1 MGTVRKARKDPTMAV
16 GVSAPTS
23 EVGTPY
29 QVTGGNPMAG
39 PGALASYKDM
49 SLIGDELESV
59 AELQWPQSVLTYYN
73 MRNDS
78 HLDGLFNGTTL
89 PIRRYNWMIDPNG
102 CDMAKVELLAQDL
115 NLPIKGREFKQK
127 GRSKQ
132 RFVHD
137 RHLYHALLSLIY
149 GHYPMEQVGDV
160 VDGLWRLRKLA
171 PRPPATL
178 QEVYVNDQGGLEYI
192 KQMNSG
198 QRNVGAPPIPIGRMV
213 WYSWDMEGGNWF
225 GRSMFR
231 SVYRNWLM
239 KERLLRVD
247 SVKQE
252 RNGMGLPVA
261 KGAPGMQKPDLI
273 ALQRQASRARAGE
286 TASVAIPYGAEMT
299 LEGVR
304 GALPDTV
311 GSIKLHNEE
320 MSRRFL
326 MMFMQLA
333 ESAHGNRALGESF
346 INFFQENQDVTASW
360 YAEVTTEHVI
370 EDWWDWNVGPEDEY
384 TPRLVYQH
392 SDDPRIAFADLKL
405 MVDAGIVQV
414 DDELEEA
421 IRESMD
427 LPKKDLATV
436 RLPLAPPAEIGG
448 QQPEGDHAGETPNKD
463 KEGDQVTSP
472 VAERQGRAGA
482 GADSPAPDDRPVRRE
497 AVPA

>member
-1 MGTVRKARKDPTMAV
+1 MGTVRKAR
-16 GVSAPTS
+16 SAPAMLRENPSGPTS

-29 QVTGGNPMAG
+29 QVTGAAL
-39 PGALASYKDM
+39 PGIANYGDLT
-49 SLIGDELESV
+49 LIGDELESV

-78 HLDGLFNGTTL
+78 HLEGLFNGTTL
-89 PIRRYNWMIDPNG
+89 PIRRYKWMIDPNG
-102 CDMAKVELLAQDL
+102 CDMNRVEQLAQDL

-127 GRSKQ
+127 GRAKQ

-149 GHYPMEQVGDV
+149 GHYPMEQVGEV
-160 VDGLWRLRKLA
+160 QDGLWRLRKLA

-178 QEVYVNDQGGLEYI
+178 QEVAVDDQGGLVQI
-192 KQMNSG
+192 RQINTGKLGTLSK
-198 QRNVGAPPIPIGRMV
+198 PIPVNRLV

-261 KGAPGMQKPDLI
+261 KGSPGMQKGDLQ
-273 ALQRQASRARAGE
+273 ALQRQAARARVGE
-286 TASVAIPYGAEMT
+286 TSSVAIPNGAELT

-304 GALPDTV
+304 GSLPDTI
-311 GSIKLHNEE
+311 GSIDFHNQE

-346 INFFQENQDVTASW
+346 INFFQENQDVVASW
-360 YAEVTTEHVI
+360 YASVTTEHVI
-370 EDWWDWNVGPEDEY
+370 EDWWDWNVSPDDEY
-384 TPRLVYQH
+384 TPLLTYQH

-421 IRESMD
+421 IREAMD
-427 LPKKDLATV
+427 LPKVDTATIRV
-436 RLPLAPPAEIGG
+436 PPAPVSPAGG
-448 QQPEGDHAGETPNKD
+448 VQPEGDHAGETPNKD
-463 KEGDQVTSP
+463 KEGDAITSP
-472 VAERQGRAGA
+472 QAERQGRAGA
-482 GADSPAPDDRPVRRE
+482 GADSPASDDRSARRQ
-497 AVPA
+497 AVTA

>member
-1 MGTVRKARKDPTMAV
+1 VGTVRKARMLK
-16 GVSAPTS
+16 GSASGPTS
-23 EVGTPY
+23 ELGTPY
-29 QVTGGNPMAG
+29 QVPGGNVIG
-39 PGALASYKDM
+39 GVGIQSYSDM
-49 SLIGDELESV
+49 SLIGDDLESV

-78 HLDGLFNGTTL
+78 HLEGLFNGTTL
-89 PIRRYNWMIDPNG
+89 PIRRYKWMIDPNG
-102 CDMAKVELLAQDL
+102 CDEARVEQLAQDL
-115 NLPIKGREFKQK
+115 NLPIKGKEFKQK
-127 GRSKQ
+127 GRAKQ

-137 RHLYHALLSLIY
+137 RHMYHALLSLIY
-149 GHYPMEQVGDV
+149 GHYPMEQVGQII
-160 VDGLWRLRKLA
+160 DGIWRLRKLA

-178 QEVYVNDQGGLEYI
+178 QQVAVDDNGGLKFI
-192 KQMNSG
+192 RQISTTS
-198 QRNVGAPPIPIGRMV
+198 VGGVAKPIPVERLV

-261 KGAPGMQKPDLI
+261 KGAPGFQKGDLL
-273 ALQRQASRARAGE
+273 ALQRQAARARAGE
-286 TASVAIPYGAEMT
+286 TSSVAIPNGADLT

-304 GALPDTV
+304 GTLPDTI
-311 GSIKLHNEE
+311 GSIDFHNQE

-346 INFFQENQDVTASW
+346 INFFQENQDVVAAW
-360 YAEVTTEHVI
+360 YADVTTEHVI
-370 EDWWDWNVGPEDEY
+370 EDWWDWNVGPEEDY
-384 TPRLVYQH
+384 TPRLIYQH

-405 MVDAGIVQV
+405 MVDAEIVQV

-421 IRESMD
+421 IREAMD
-427 LPKKDLATV
+427 LPKVDKATIRKPPEPV
-436 RLPLAPPAEIGG
+436 LPGG
-448 QQPEGDHAGETPNKD
+448 VQPEGDHAGETPTKD
-463 KEGDQVTSP
+463 KGEGDAISSP
-472 VAERQGRAGA
+472 QAERQGRADPE
-482 GADSPAPDDRPVRRE
+482 GADSPASDDRSARRE
-497 AVPA
+497 PVPA